1 MDEKSLTGYELSKD
15 FFNFMYENPNIAN
28 PTSTALY
35 FFIIEHSNRMGWKQ
49 VFRLPTSMAMDA
61 IGIKNY
67 KTYIKALN
75 ILIDTGFI
83 RMVEKSKNQYS
94 ANIIALVKNTK
105 ALTKA
110 LTKASTKHMAK
121 QVQSTVSIDK
131 LLNLLN
137 SKPIFITSLN
147 NTKRN
152 KFYFLCIHSSNKA
165 PKYKQNA
172 IPNIISNNIKSWKLS
187 SIINNLKIKDYTN
200 QNTELQENISTL
212 NECIKFKE
220 AELKEFKELNIKQ
233 SLEEKNILENKI
245 SILENDLQ
253 DALNKKEL
261 FKSRNKEINF
271 QLQNFKYKVLDLEKK
286 LMDSQF
292 NLAVEKREK
301 NPLLR

>member
-1 MDEKSLTGYELSKD
+1 MLFRSTEEINSRVAIEEYDELSNKLQKTQKINVMLSD
-15 FFNFMYENPNIAN
+15 ENDD
-28 PTSTALY
+28 LKEK
-35 FFIIEHSNRMGWKQ
+35 IES
-49 VFRLPTSMAMDA
+49 F
-61 IGIKNY
+61 
-67 KTYIKALN
+67 
-75 ILIDTGFI
+75 
-83 RMVEKSKNQYS
+83 
-94 ANIIALVKNTK
+94 
-105 ALTKA
+105 
-110 LTKASTKHMAK
+110 
-121 QVQSTVSIDK
+121 
-131 LLNLLN
+131 
-137 SKPIFITSLN
+137 
-147 NTKRN
+147 
-152 KFYFLCIHSSNKA
+152 
-165 PKYKQNA
+165 
-172 IPNIISNNIKSWKLS
+172 
-187 SIINNLKIKDYTN
+187 NLKIKDYTN

>member
-1 MDEKSLTGYELSKD
+1 MEEKLKEHEEIKTLNSELMKK
-15 FFNFMYENPNIAN
+15 
-28 PTSTALY
+28 
-35 FFIIEHSNRMGWKQ
+35 IE
-49 VFRLPTSMAMDA
+49 
-61 IGIKNY
+61 
-67 KTYIKALN
+67 
-75 ILIDTGFI
+75 
-83 RMVEKSKNQYS
+83 E
-94 ANIIALVKNTK
+94 
-105 ALTKA
+105 LTK
-110 LTKASTKHMAK
+110 
-121 QVQSTVSIDK
+121 
-131 LLNLLN
+131 
-137 SKPIFITSLN
+137 LN
-147 NTKRN
+147 NDLT
-152 KFYFLCIHSSNKA
+152 FE
-165 PKYKQNA
+165 
-172 IPNIISNNIKSWKLS
+172 NNTLNEEVQKLS
-187 SIINNLKIKDYTN
+187 SDNIKLETTIKNCTEEINSRVAIEEYDELSNKLQKTQKINVMLSDENDDLKEKIESFNLKIKDYTN